1 MDINPEKAG
10 RRTTMKAVIY
20 DKKKPDNKLIYSDIE
35 KPSPKGNE
43 VLVKIRAVS
52 VNAADYRS
60 MKMGIVPRKRIFG
73 ADIAGTVESVGNGV
87 THFSPGDEV
96 FGDLSGC
103 GFGGFAEFA
112 VATEKVLILKPGKL
126 SFEEAAVL
134 PLASVTALQ
143 ALRDK
148 GEIRSGQHVLI
159 LGSSGGVGTYA
170 VQLAKHFGAVVTAVC
185 STGNV
190 ELTRSLGADNVV
202 DYTRED
208 FTGGSR
214 RFDLILAV
222 NGNYP
227 IFQCRKILKKNGIYV
242 MVGGAMKQII
252 KALLFGR
259 LLSSGSK
266 KMRSVAAKP
275 NQADL
280 EFIAK
285 LTETGKIRPVIEKR
299 FPLEKT
305 DEAMSY
311 AGKGHAKGKVVIL
324 VPGIQ

>member
-1 MDINPEKAG
+1 MNIYPEKAG
-10 RRTTMKAVIY
+10 RRITMKAVIY
-20 DKKKPDNKLIYSDIE
+20 NKKKSGNNLIYSDIE
-35 KPSPKGNE
+35 KPSPKGHE

-73 ADIAGTVESVGNGV
+73 ADIAGTVESVGNDV

-112 VATEKVLILKPGKL
+112 VAPEKVLIFKPGKL

-185 STGNV
+185 STANV

-208 FTGGSR
+208 FTGGGR

-227 IFQCRKILKKNGIYV
+227 ILQCRKVLKKNGIYV

-259 LLSSGSK
+259 LLSYGSK

-275 NQADL
+275 NQEDL

-285 LTETGKIRPVIEKR
+285 LSRNRENQ
-299 FPLEKT
+299 
-305 DEAMSY
+305 
-311 AGKGHAKGKVVIL
+311 AGY
-324 VPGIQ
+324 